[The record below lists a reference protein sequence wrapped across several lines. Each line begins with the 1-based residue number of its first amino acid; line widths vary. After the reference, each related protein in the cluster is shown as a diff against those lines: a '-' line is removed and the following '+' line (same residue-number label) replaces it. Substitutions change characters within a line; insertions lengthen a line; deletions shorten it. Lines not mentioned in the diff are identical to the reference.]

1 MQRDPNTVLEIVD
14 TAVSETEPE
23 IIVVTTQTG
32 QGRTT
37 MRVSLQAARDLV
49 AQLDYYV
56 WKAGRTA
63 VRQATRRSAGH

>member
-1 MQRDPNTVLEIVD
+1 MRSDRTTVLEIVG

-23 IIVVTTQTG
+23 IIVVTTRTG
-32 QGRTT
+32 QGRAT

-63 VRQATRRSAGH
+63 VRHAMRRSAGH